1 MASDPRKALIFG
13 IIGIAVL
20 MLGGIIWAVV
30 FLPSSSGNAA
40 GKYDANASFNDSN
53 DPVLGPAN
61 AKVTLRLFED
71 FECPACKQSLQG
83 VDYVKKTYAD
93 RIKIVWNDFPLDGIH
108 QNAHLAANA
117 ARCAED
123 QGKFW
128 EYADALYGAQDV
140 WTPQADPSN
149 SFVAYAKQLGLNDGS
164 FAQCLAERTYDSKVA
179 DDVKEGVANRVDAT
193 PTFFLNNVRLTGA
206 LTQDQWDTEIQKA
219 LKGS

>member
-1 MASDPRKALIFG
+1 MPSDPRKALIFG

-20 MLGGIIWAVV
+20 MLGGIVWAVV
-30 FLPSSSGNAA
+30 FLPSSTG
-40 GKYDANASFNDSN
+40 GTTGTYDANASFNDTN

-71 FECPACKQSLQG
+71 FECPACKSSLQG

-93 RIKIVWNDFPLDGIH
+93 RIKIVWNDFPLDSVH
-108 QNAHLAANA
+108 PNAHIAADA

-128 EYADALYGAQDV
+128 EYTDALYGAQDT
-140 WTPQADPSN
+140 WAPQTDPTS
-149 SFVAYAKQLGLNDGS
+149 SFVAYAKQLGMNDGA
-164 FAQCLAERTYDSKVA
+164 FAQCLADRTYDSKVA
-179 DDVKEGVANRVDAT
+179 DDVKEGLANQVDAT

-206 LTQDQWDTEIQKA
+206 LTQAQWDTELQKA
-219 LKGS
+219 LKES